1 VITPARLQQARELR
15 GLTQTALARQVGVHP
30 SAIAQL
36 ETGRMQPSPPV
47 LDALSR
53 ATGFPPAF
61 FTRPSGPPLPPGSLR
76 FRARAAMTAQ
86 QRRQAWAYAQTLYDL
101 MASMAAQVDYPA
113 PRLPRLDGDPV
124 AAATLTRQALGLPP
138 DQPIGPLIRTVER
151 HGVWV
156 LAIPVPLPRRDACS
170 TWAGGDGATPV
181 IVVAATSA
189 GDRRRFSVAHELGHL
204 VLHHTP
210 EGTPHALEQ
219 QADAF
224 AEAFLLP
231 VAAMRVALVPPIT
244 LTTLA
249 DLKARWGVSLQALIR
264 RAHTLELL
272 TPSQY
277 RSLSTQLGARGWRT
291 QEPMPVPVERPR
303 ALRQLAELLY
313 GRPLET
319 PRLAREL
326 SLDPAFV
333 QELLAA
339 HAAGT

>member
-1 VITPARLQQARELR
+1 VITPDRLRQARELR

-36 ETGRMQPSPPV
+36 ETGRIQPSPEV

-61 FTRPSGPPLPPGSLR
+61 FRRPNGPALPLGSLR
-76 FRARAAMTAQ
+76 FRARAAMTAR
-86 QRRQAWAYAQTLYDL
+86 QRRQAWSYTQTLYEL
-101 MASMAAQVDYPA
+101 MATMAAQTEYPV
-113 PRLPRLDGDPV
+113 PRLPRLVGVPV
-124 AAATLTRQALGLPP
+124 AAAAVTRQVLDLPP
-138 DQPIGPLIRTVER
+138 DQPIGPLIRTLER

-181 IVVAATSA
+181 IVVGATAA

-210 EGTPHALEQ
+210 EGAPHALER

-231 VAAMRVALVPPIT
+231 EAAMREVLVPPIT

-249 DLKARWGVSLQALIR
+249 DLKTRWGVSLQALIR
-264 RAHTLELL
+264 RAHTLEII

-277 RSLSTQLGARGWRT
+277 RSLSAQLGARSWRT
-291 QEPMPVPVERPR
+291 QEPITVPVERPR

-313 GRPLET
+313 GRPIAY
-319 PRLAREL
+319 PSLADAL

-333 QELLAA
+333 QDLLDA

>member
-36 ETGRMQPSPPV
+36 ETGRMQPSPAV
-47 LDALSR
+47 LAALSG
-53 ATGFPPAF
+53 ATDFPIAF
-61 FTRPSGPPLPPGSLR
+61 FTRPSGPALPLGSLR
-76 FRARAAMTAQ
+76 FRARAAMTAR
-86 QRRQAWAYAQTLYDL
+86 QRRQAWWYAQTLYEL
-101 MASMAAQVDYPA
+101 MASMAAQTEYPM

-124 AAATLTRQALGLPP
+124 VAAQRTREVLDLPP
-138 DQPIGPLIRTVER
+138 DRPIGQLIRTLER

-156 LAIPVPLPRRDACS
+156 LAIPGPLPRRDACS
-170 TWAGGDGATPV
+170 AWAGGDDATPV
-181 IVVAATSA
+181 IVVAATAA

-204 VLHHTP
+204 VLHQVP
-210 EGTPHALEQ
+210 EGSPHALER

-231 VAAMRVALVPPIT
+231 AGAMRGALVPPIT

-249 DLKARWGVSLQALIR
+249 ELKARWGVSLQALIR
-264 RAHTLELL
+264 RALTLEL
-272 TPSQY
+272 TSPSQY
-277 RSLSTQLGARGWRT
+277 RSLSAQLGARGWRT
-291 QEPMPVPVERPR
+291 REPVAVPVERPR

-313 GRPLET
+313 GIPIDYSS
-319 PRLAREL
+319 LAHAT

-333 QELLAA
+333 RELLEA
-339 HAAGT
+339 HAVGN